1 MKPCLDDD
9 GLLQLY
15 LADASEYPAHRAH
28 SVECSSCAGR
38 LQEVAREAGTITSAL
53 AHAANH
59 LNYRSSARA
68 NVFARIGDGF
78 RTMVVFSGAAAFGGA
93 AAFAVILALGWRPV
107 VAGNHLAQATTVSA
121 AGVVAPAGGV
131 TAASQMIASNNMDS
145 ADDNALPGT
154 GALYS
159 AEAVSGDPLAG
170 LMDDASTSAANSDDD
185 DDMLFCV
192 PGDDGS
198 MCSNSSG
205 GQQG

>member
-15 LADASEYPAHRAH
+15 LADASEYPDRRAH
-28 SVECSSCAGR
+28 LAECSNCAGR
-38 LQEVAREAGTITSAL
+38 LNQVELDAGTITSAL
-53 AHAANH
+53 THAANH
-59 LNYRSSARA
+59 LNYRSHARA

-93 AAFAVILALGWRPV
+93 AAFAVVLALGWRPAATGIQ
-107 VAGNHLAQATTVSA
+107 VAQVTSDRA
-121 AGVVAPAGGV
+121 AGAVAPAGAV
-131 TAASQMIASNNMDS
+131 TAASQMLASNNTNS
-145 ADDNALPGT
+145 AADNAFPGT

-159 AEAVSGDPLAG
+159 AEAVTGDPLAG
-170 LMDDASTSAANSDDD
+170 LMYDGSTAAANSDSD

-198 MCSNSSG
+198 ICNSSAG
-205 GQQG
+205 YQG

>member
-1 MKPCLDDD
+1 MKACLDED

-15 LADASEYPAHRAH
+15 LADASEYPDRRSHVA
-28 SVECSSCAGR
+28 ECSSCTGR
-38 LQEVAREAGTITSAL
+38 LHQVARDAGTITGAL
-53 AHAANH
+53 THAADH
-59 LNYRSSARA
+59 LNYRSSAGA

-107 VAGNHLAQATTVSA
+107 VTGDQLARATSGNVVSA
-121 AGVVAPAGGV
+121 IAPAGAVG
-131 TAASQMIASNNMDS
+131 AASQVIASNNDADS
-145 ADDNALPGT
+145 AADNSLPGT

-159 AEAVSGDPLAG
+159 AEAVTGDPLAG
-170 LMDDASTSAANSDDD
+170 LVYDGSTTAGNSDSD

-198 MCSNSSG
+198 ICNSYA

>member
-1 MKPCLDDD
+1 MKACLDED

-15 LADASEYPAHRAH
+15 LADASEYPDRRSHVA
-28 SVECSSCAGR
+28 ECPSCAGR
-38 LQEVAREAGTITSAL
+38 LHQVARDAGTITGAL
-53 AHAANH
+53 THAANH
-59 LNYRSSARA
+59 LNYRSSARLG
-68 NVFARIGDGF
+68 VFARISDGF

-107 VAGNHLAQATTVSA
+107 VTGDQLARATSGNVVSA
-121 AGVVAPAGGV
+121 IAPAGAVG
-131 TAASQMIASNNMDS
+131 AASQVVASNDADS
-145 ADDNALPGT
+145 ASDNSLPGT

-159 AEAVSGDPLAG
+159 AEAVTGDPLAG
-170 LMDDASTSAANSDDD
+170 LVYDGSTAAGNSDSD

-198 MCSNSSG
+198 ICNSYA